1 MYLGT
6 PFILTLCRLYPRAA
20 RWSTLSGL
28 FAASLSMALSS
39 LCTSVPQLIGAQGV
53 LFGLGGC
60 IAYCPCT
67 LYIDE
72 WFAQRKGL
80 AYGIVWSAAGVG
92 GVALPLVLQALLARF
107 GFQTAMRIWAG
118 ILFTSSAPL
127 AFFIK
132 PRLPYSANIHK
143 KPFDMRFVTSKRFM
157 LHQAVNFIQATG
169 YFLPGIYLPT
179 YAHAV
184 LESSTFLSTLTL
196 MLFNIAVTVGLV
208 IMGSLSDRLH
218 VTSCMTISAVG
229 AAVSALLIWGFSTS
243 LPALYVFCIMY
254 GLFAGSW
261 ASTWPGVMKEISQN
275 GEKDGYGY
283 ADPVMVQ
290 GHLCIGRGVGN
301 IVSGPLSDALIRGM
315 PWQGQAIAGYGS
327 GYGILILFTGLTGL
341 ASGVNILWKQLKW
354 L

>member
-1 MYLGT
+1 MAESSELRDLNTGTLMDADQRQDAPRPEFSLPPVDTGKQAWLFLAACWVVEAFTFGFGFSFGIFQEYYSSHEPFAGSGNIAVIGTTTSGIMYLGT

-72 WFAQRKGL
+72 WFAQRKDL

-143 KPFDMRFVTSKRFM
+143 KPFDM
-157 LHQAVNFIQATG
+157 
-169 YFLPGIYLPT
+169 
-179 YAHAV
+179 
-184 LESSTFLSTLTL
+184 
-196 MLFNIAVTVGLV
+196 
-208 IMGSLSDRLH
+208 
-218 VTSCMTISAVG
+218 
-229 AAVSALLIWGFSTS
+229 
-243 LPALYVFCIMY
+243 
-254 GLFAGSW
+254 
-261 ASTWPGVMKEISQN
+261 
-275 GEKDGYGY
+275 
-283 ADPVMVQ
+283 
-290 GHLCIGRGVGN
+290 
-301 IVSGPLSDALIRGM
+301 
-315 PWQGQAIAGYGS
+315 
-327 GYGILILFTGLTGL
+327 
-341 ASGVNILWKQLKW
+341 
-354 L
+354 